1 MGVYKDIKT
10 GLEQA
15 IEQEQINKIAKDLC
29 SKYDNCTCD
38 NRDGHCST
46 PQRDAKII
54 YNLGYRKEEDTIK
67 EIQRRIKDAVN
78 NPVNTSINIRT
89 AVGMEMLVNKV
100 LVDYLR
106 EIKNS
111 TTRHLTIK
119 SSEVWD

>member
-1 MGVYKDIKT
+1 MGVYNDIKS
-10 GLEQA
+10 GLNQA

-54 YNLGYRKEEDTIK
+54 YDLGYRKEEDTIK
-67 EIQRRIKDAVN
+67 EIQKRIKDAVN
-78 NPVNTSINIRT
+78 NPANTSINVRT

-106 EIKNS
+106 EIKN
-111 TTRHLTIK
+111 
-119 SSEVWD
+119 

>member
-1 MGVYKDIKT
+1 MGVYNDIKT
-10 GLEQA
+10 GLNQA
-15 IEQEQINKIAKDLC
+15 IEQEQINKIANDLC
-29 SKYDNCTCD
+29 SKYNNCTCD

-54 YNLGYRKEEDTIK
+54 YDLGYRKEEDTIK

-78 NPVNTSINIRT
+78 NPANTSINVRT

-106 EIKNS
+106 EIK
-111 TTRHLTIK
+111 K
-119 SSEVWD
+119 